1 MCSVRYIIRLHPM
14 LGGLPAAKPALIALK
29 YLPGP
34 NTLAKSPAPSAKAGG
49 IFGGVFG
56 EPGNGSLG

>member
-1 MCSVRYIIRLHPM
+1 M